1 MRHRHLTGRDPGT
14 NKIAVQDGFCPRAG
28 KAVAA
33 VEKVVLTAGLLS
45 ALGAFIYLFPG
56 LLGGRL
62 GRRDRTGNRQS
73 QGRRRAGPGRER
85 EIYVDLRTVREH
97 IDPHIYWDELEQTAI
112 ITTAERVI
120 HMRSEK
126 VASEINLRPV
136 ELEFPPC
143 AGMRRDASFYR
154 CCFWRIF
161 MA

>member
-1 MRHRHLTGRDPGT
+1 MGGEETVLVIG
-14 NKIAVQDGFCPRAG
+14 NL
-28 KAVAA
+28 
-33 VEKVVLTAGLLS
+33 KVGEGL
-45 ALGAFIYLFPG
+45 A
-56 LLGGRL
+56 RVV
-62 GRRDRTGNRQS
+62 
-73 QGRRRAGPGRER
+73 ER